1 MYGMGIVRGMLI
13 TFQHFV
19 KTYTADLKHFPRYFR
34 KDRRDIHQKLTDTG
48 AFTVQYPEE
57 RLRVYERYRSFPV
70 LIYNKETG
78 EERCTACGIC
88 SKVCPPQ
95 CIWIVRAKGPDGRP
109 KPEPEDFSIDV
120 SICMSC
126 GFCAEFC
133 PFDSI
138 KMDHNFEVA
147 GYERMHTYIYDKKT
161 LLVSDEYYAQ
171 THPVAAAEEDEVR
184 RKKAEA
190 KATR

>member
-1 MYGMGIVRGMLI
+1 MNGFGIVRGMLV
-13 TFQHFV
+13 TFRRFAL
-19 KTYTADLKHFPRYFR
+19 TYVEDLKRFPRRYR
-34 KDRRDIHQKLTDTG
+34 PDKAAVQQSPKDRG

-57 RLRVYERYRSFPV
+57 RLKVFERFRSFPV
-70 LIYNKETG
+70 LIYETGSG

-88 SKVCPPQ
+88 AKVCPPQ
-95 CIWIVRAKGPDGRP
+95 CIWIVRAKTPEGKPRPHPD
-109 KPEPEDFSIDV
+109 EFFIDI

-138 KMDHNFEVA
+138 KMDPRFELA
-147 GYERMHTYIYDKKT
+147 DYERLVTYVYDKKK
-161 LLVSDEYYAQ
+161 LLVSSDYYAQ
-171 THPVAAAEEDEVR
+171 THPVAAAEEDEAR

-190 KATR
+190 KAAR